1 MEINQDLNKP
11 VDDNSIDTIQMKEP
25 QEQRPVNPEPTPQ
38 PAAPSS
44 PVTPTNDNCNDT
56 SCHKKG
62 VHTAILA
69 CNIVLLIGLVV
80 LYILHFTGM
89 GSPSKFNPEASMP
102 VIPEDGVLKVACVDS
117 DSLLAKYQ
125 YAIDLQEELNR
136 YKEAQEKSYQQQMD
150 KFNADYQNYLKT
162 GENMTLSQQQATE
175 SELNERA
182 KKLSTLEAE
191 LTAKVMQKQMDSNI
205 ELLNRIFAFVREY
218 NADNQQF
225 DIIMRK
231 TFNDSP
237 TLYMNPAMDITNE
250 IIEGLNKEYKSVKGK
265 KAEK

>member
-25 QEQRPVNPEPTPQ
+25 QEQRPANPEPTPQ
-38 PAAPSS
+38 PAAPAS
-44 PVTPTNDNCNDT
+44 PATPTNDNCNDT

-162 GENMTLSQQQATE
+162 GENMTLSQQQTKRDKAAMTYITLHESGMSLSATGLM
-175 SELNERA
+175 S
-182 KKLSTLEAE
+182 
-191 LTAKVMQKQMDSNI
+191 
-205 ELLNRIFAFVREY
+205 
-218 NADNQQF
+218 
-225 DIIMRK
+225 
-231 TFNDSP
+231 SP
-237 TLYMNPAMDITNE
+237 INCFLCSSP
-250 IIEGLNKEYKSVKGK
+250 
-265 KAEK
+265 